1 MLIFIG
7 ANENALKIVGENI
20 RRIRTSKGYSL
31 RDLAGQVGVSASF
44 ISQVE
49 IGKISPSLSKLK
61 DISDALNTTVGLLIG
76 EAVPHTETLVVK
88 KADRRHVDH
97 IGAGV
102 NVSLLSIPDPF
113 KQMEPLIFEL
123 EEGASS
129 GEKSFQHYGQ
139 EFVLVMKGTL
149 EFSLKEQRYQLHEGD
164 SLYFN
169 SSTPHSFR
177 NSGKGEAIALWV
189 ITPPS
194 F

>member
-1 MLIFIG
+1 M
-7 ANENALKIVGENI
+7 KIVGGNI

-31 RDLAGQVGVSASF
+31 RDLAKKVGVSASF

-76 EAVPHTETLVVK
+76 ETVPVNETFIVRK
-88 KADRRHVDH
+88 EDRRHADH
-97 IGAGV
+97 IGTGV
-102 NVSLLSIPDPF
+102 NVSLLSHPDPF

-123 EEGASS
+123 EAGASS

-139 EFVLVMKGTL
+139 EFVLVMQGTL
-149 EFSLKEQRYQLHEGD
+149 EFELNERRYRLKEGD

-169 SSTPHSFR
+169 SSAPHAFK
-177 NSGKGEAIALWV
+177 NAGTGKAKALWV